1 MRPTIR
7 IAALALTLMPTS
19 VDAQPVAMDEKT
31 RVLIESRIEG
41 WTREIVANPRDYK
54 TLSAIGAAYDSLGH
68 HSEALEF
75 YKRAIAICPTYA
87 DAHFG
92 LATTY
97 GFLGRQVE
105 KIAECKEAIRLRP
118 KYAEAHASLGISYGK
133 AGRYPDGIRELK
145 IALDLKLPVTFQA
158 DAHFALGLAYASSG
172 QFPAALAEQETLAKL
187 DPERGTELK
196 NVIARI
202 LAAALRADYH
212 EVGVDPFPRSV

>member
-1 MRPTIR
+1 MIR
-7 IAALALTLMPTS
+7 IAALALTLMPTR
-19 VDAQPVAMDEKT
+19 VDAQPVAMDTQT
-31 RVLIESRIEG
+31 RMLIESRIEE
-41 WTREIVANPRDYK
+41 WRREIIADPRDYK
-54 TLSAIGAAYDSLGH
+54 TLSAIGAAYDSLGRY
-68 HSEALEF
+68 SEALEF
-75 YKRAIAICPTYA
+75 YKRAIAIRPTFA

-97 GFLGRQVE
+97 GFLGKQVE

-145 IALDLKLPVTFQA
+145 IALGLNLPVTFQA

-172 QFPAALAEQETLAKL
+172 QFPAALAEQEALAKL

-212 EVGVDPFPRSV
+212 EVGVDPCPRYVSEC

>member
-1 MRPTIR
+1 MRTMIR
-7 IAALALTLMPTS
+7 IAALGLTFVPTRMG
-19 VDAQPVAMDEKT
+19 AQPVAMDEQT
-31 RVLIESRIEG
+31 RTLIESRIKV
-41 WTREIVANPRDYK
+41 WTRETIADPRDYK
-54 TLSAIGAAYDSLGH
+54 TLSAIGAAYDSLGR
-68 HSEALEF
+68 HSEAVEF
-75 YKRAIAICPTYA
+75 YKRAIAIRPTYA
-87 DAHFG
+87 EAHFG

-133 AGRYPDGIRELK
+133 AGRYPEGIRELK
-145 IALDLKLPVTFQA
+145 TALDLKLPLTFQA

-172 QFPAALAEQETLAKL
+172 QFPAALAEQEALAKL

-212 EVGVDPFPRSV
+212 EAGVDPFPRLV